1 MSEPDNSQLTLP
13 FWLLF
18 VIELLSL
25 CEKFNFQVLSAV
37 RYVYVVCIL
46 YCLVFLCYL
55 IPLVDDWLFRHCP
68 PLFLNLSDKSSTSV
82 WFFGYLLLNFKEN
95 LDGFQIFFFNFLE
108 NFVLLKSWKFN
119 RKQNCIWEVFE
130 KNETFK
136 SKKKIEQEEE
146 ELKTIKSMTFIFPP
160 FWRES
165 LDKIF
170 NKLE

>member
-68 PLFLNLSDKSSTSV
+68 PLFLNRSDKSSTSV

-95 LDGFQIFFFNFLE
+95 LDGFQIFFLISSKISFYSKAENLIENKIVYEKFLRKTRLSK
-108 NFVLLKSWKFN
+108 VKKKS
-119 RKQNCIWEVFE
+119 
-130 KNETFK
+130 
-136 SKKKIEQEEE
+136 SKKK
-146 ELKTIKSMTFIFPP
+146 KN
-160 FWRES
+160 W
-165 LDKIF
+165 
-170 NKLE
+170 KL